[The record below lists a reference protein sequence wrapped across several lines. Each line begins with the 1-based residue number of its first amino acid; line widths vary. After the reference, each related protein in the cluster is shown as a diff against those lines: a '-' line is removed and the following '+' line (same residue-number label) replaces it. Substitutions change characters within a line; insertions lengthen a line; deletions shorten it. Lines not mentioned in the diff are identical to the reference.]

1 MAKVKKVVIKPKFPK
16 WVVSSVIAL
25 MLGSGVF
32 HTRPYVS

>member
-1 MAKVKKVVIKPKFPK
+1 MAKNVVIKLKIKK

-25 MLGSGVF
+25 MLGSGAF